1 MVDPLRIVY
10 FGTPAFAVPAL
21 ERLLATRHTV
31 VAVVTQP
38 DRPSGRGQQ
47 VREGPVKA
55 VATAHGIPVL
65 QPERIKDPS
74 FHDALRARAPDFGV
88 VAAYGRI
95 LPDDVLSLPPLGLI
109 NIHASLLPAYRGAS
123 PIQHAVIN
131 GDPETGISIMRVV
144 RELDAGPV
152 FATARRAVGAD
163 ETSVDVE
170 RDLARIGADLMVTVV
185 DAIGRGTA
193 RSEPQDEARA
203 TYAAKLTKADGLLD
217 WSQPARTVHN
227 RVRGLHPW
235 PHAHSYLGG
244 RRYVILRT
252 QILDSGAGLQTGP
265 SNLSIGDRTGVVLEA
280 QGDDLIVAAGGGSPL
295 RVLQIQP
302 EGKRPMAAREFLA
315 GHRVRAGE
323 RFGDR

>member
-1 MVDPLRIVY
+1 MNEARDLRLVY

-21 ERLLATRHTV
+21 EHLLASRHAV

-38 DRPSGRGQQ
+38 DRPRGRGQR
-47 VREGPVKA
+47 VHEGPVKI
-55 VATAHGIPVL
+55 VATTHGVPVL
-65 QPERIKDPS
+65 QPERIKDTS
-74 FHDALRARAPDFGV
+74 FHDALRARAPDLGV

-95 LPDDVLSLPPLGLI
+95 LPDEVLTLPPLGLI
-109 NIHASLLPAYRGAS
+109 NIHASILPAYRGAS

-131 GDPETGISIMRVV
+131 GDTETGVSIMRVV

-152 FATARRAVGAD
+152 FATSRRPVSGD

-170 RDLARIGADLMVTVV
+170 RDLARMGAELTLTVV
-185 DAIGRGTA
+185 DALARGTA
-193 RSEPQDEARA
+193 VAQPQDEARV
-203 TYAAKLTKADGLLD
+203 TYAGKLTKADGLID
-217 WSQPARTVHN
+217 WSQPAQVLHN

-235 PHAHSYLGG
+235 PHAHSFLGG
-244 RRYVILRT
+244 HRFVILRT
-252 QILDSGAGLQTGP
+252 QVVGHVVVTCDTGT
-265 SNLSIGDRTGVVLEA
+265 ILEA
-280 QGDDLIVAAGGGSPL
+280 QGDDFLVAAADGSAL

-302 EGKRPMAAREFLA
+302 EGKRPMTAREFLA